1 MYLDMDSLIKN
12 LDGISEEEEIAEKRG
27 KLRTLLLVLAGDQ
40 RTINELSLE
49 DLAELFAEST
59 SIISIYNEKL
69 EYVLDEDKL
78 KDFYNICR
86 RAV

>member
-1 MYLDMDSLIKN
+1 MCFDMDLIIEN
-12 LDGISEEEEIAEKRG
+12 LDGISEEAEIAEKR
-27 KLRTLLLVLAGDQ
+27 KNLRTLLLVLAGDQ

-49 DLAELFAEST
+49 DLAGLFAEST
-59 SIISIYNEKL
+59 SIISIFQEKL

-78 KDFYNICR
+78 QDYYKICR